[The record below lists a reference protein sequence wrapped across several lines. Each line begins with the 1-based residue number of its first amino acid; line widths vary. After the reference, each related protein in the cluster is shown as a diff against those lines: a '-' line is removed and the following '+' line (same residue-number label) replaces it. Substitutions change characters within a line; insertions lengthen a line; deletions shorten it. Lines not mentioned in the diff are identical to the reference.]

1 MLEPVVAELAAAV
14 AEAPSAHIDE
24 TSWTEATEKTW
35 LWVGLTDEVTVF
47 IIADNRGADMAR
59 SILGTD
65 REKIVSSDRYASYD
79 WIAERQFCW
88 SHLRRDFQA
97 MIDRQDEG
105 SVIGERNCLGP
116 RIGCST
122 GGTRSRWD
130 HRLEYIPGLVRP
142 LQWAVRQVLGRG
154 TSCVRSKTAG
164 TCRELLAG
172 EAHLWTFVRVRGIEP
187 TNNSAERALR
197 HAVLWRKSS
206 GATASEWGNRF
217 VERVRSVAA
226 TCRQQG
232 RNVLEYLTVCFQAR
246 LAGDPLPSLLT
257 QHAVIIQI

>member
-1 MLEPVVAELAAAV
+1 MPASRGLAAAGERPGPPASV

-35 LWVGLTDEVTVF
+35 LWVSLTDEVTVF
-47 IIADNRGADMAR
+47 MIADNRGADMAR

-116 RIGCST
+116 RN
-122 GGTRSRWD
+122 
-130 HRLEYIPGLVRP
+130 RLFHWWHKVEMGPYVPGLVRP
-142 LQWAVRQVLGRG
+142 LQWAVRQALGRG
-154 TSCVRSKTAG
+154 TSCVRNKTAD

-172 EAHLWTFVRVRGIEP
+172 KAHLWTFVRVRGIEP

-206 GATASEWGNRF
+206 GGTASEWVIGSWSESGAWR
-217 VERVRSVAA
+217 RR
-226 TCRQQG
+226 
-232 RNVLEYLTVCFQAR
+232 
-246 LAGDPLPSLLT
+246 
-257 QHAVIIQI
+257 AVSKEGTSWSI